1 MHVSVS
7 RAQVVHA
14 PLQQHCLQR
23 IARLLRCRRPAV
35 ARAAESEGPSASGA
49 PAAPATAAA
58 NISVAA
64 PPPPPPSEAATS
76 SVATTSS
83 TAAALADA
91 AAFLERE
98 LAALFTPAGSVTRS
112 RYSRDVAFR
121 DPLVSLRGIDAY
133 VANVR
138 CAWLWLLCGKR
149 RGCEVL
155 CVVVSVG

>member
-1 MHVSVS
+1 MHASVS
-7 RAQVVHA
+7 RAQVVHT

-23 IARLLRCRRPAV
+23 IGLPLRCRRPAV
-35 ARAAESEGPSASGA
+35 ARAAESEGPSAAAA
-49 PAAPATAAA
+49 PAAPTPAAA
-58 NISVAA
+58 NVSVAA

-76 SVATTSS
+76 SATTTSS

-138 CAWLWLLCGKR
+138 CARLCGCMG
-149 RGCEVL
+149 RGCGAL
-155 CVVVSVG
+155 CVVVCVR